1 MSDSSLP
8 TILQRASQL
17 GVPLA
22 LPLPDNRRL
31 ALEPARAEMLETGQ
45 FDSWDGA
52 VEFYQQT
59 GRAELM
65 LETMSSCAEV
75 ESYLKRCWLG
85 PTWKLSLV
93 LLVTPLVLWFFLLLV
108 KPEIEALRADLFSSP
123 YPDAVEPG
131 VHWIDW
137 LDHLARAIAAF
148 SLLALLTLGLGGRK
162 WLMGT
167 LGGNS
172 LRHATRL
179 QSAAQLVEAL
189 LEQGHS
195 LEESIPLANRAIAGN
210 EATMELLNQSFTAVR
225 APQQSLAA
233 TPVGFF
239 ATVASRYQQASQM
252 LPYLMVYLVGGVIV
266 SVSMATMFGSVVQ
279 LLYKLV
285 LTEIPS

>member
-1 MSDSSLP
+1 M
-8 TILQRASQL
+8 
-17 GVPLA
+17 A
-22 LPLPDNRRL
+22 LPLQGNQQL
-31 ALEPARAEMLETGQ
+31 ALDPARAARFETGKL
-45 FDSWDGA
+45 DSWDGA

-59 GRAELM
+59 GRAELV
-65 LETMSSCAEV
+65 LETLSSCADV

-85 PTWKLSLV
+85 PTWKLALV

-108 KPEIEALRADLFSSP
+108 KPEIEVMRADLFSSP
-123 YPDAVEPG
+123 NPEAVEPG

-148 SLLALLTLGLGGRK
+148 SLLAMLTLILGGRK
-162 WLMGT
+162 WLIGK

-172 LRHATRL
+172 LRHASRL

-189 LEQGHS
+189 LEQGRS

-210 EATMELLNQSFTAVR
+210 ELTLELLNQSFTAAR

-239 ATVASRYQQASQM
+239 ATVASRCQQASQTF
-252 LPYLMVYLVGGVIV
+252 PYLMVYLVGGVLV
-266 SVSMATMFGSVVQ
+266 TVSMATMFGSVVQ
-279 LLYKLV
+279 LLYKLA